1 MLQDVRFALR
11 LMARERW
18 YTAVAVIA
26 LALGIG
32 VNAMG
37 FSLTYAALYRGL
49 PFDQSDRL
57 YAISWLNKSNNR
69 SNLSVPELRDW
80 RSQTHT
86 FVGLAGYMSG
96 RANVADERALPE
108 SARTSWLT
116 ANSFALL
123 RQPPLF
129 GRDFVAGDDQKGA
142 EPVVMLGY
150 RFWMN
155 RYGGDRGVVGK
166 PVRVDGVSATIV
178 GVMPESM
185 QFPDTTDVWMPL
197 IPTARQEQ
205 RDNRPLRVFGRL
217 AEGVSIEQARAE
229 LTGISQRIAKAYPE
243 ASKDLI
249 GARVE
254 TFSERF
260 VNGAPRVVFTVLLWF
275 VGFVL
280 LIACANVANLLLSR
294 SAQRAREIAVRMAL
308 GATRQRVLRQ
318 LLIESLLLGIIG
330 GGLGLLLAFLGVPVF
345 DASIT
350 DAGKPF
356 WIVFKI
362 DRVVVMYVAA
372 ICILT
377 SIAFGLAPAL
387 HVSRA
392 NMHDVLKES
401 GRSSVGGKRV
411 RWFSGA
417 MVVVELALTLVL
429 LGGAGLMISTF
440 TRLYAEDL
448 GFNTS
453 GLMAL
458 RVILPP
464 PKYEASDAR
473 RQFFERLEPQLQ
485 TVPGAEGIVVTTSVP
500 PFGAG
505 ERPIE
510 IEGRPARG
518 AGDAPW
524 TVGSVT
530 ITPRFFDVLRTPLL
544 RGRGFNEKDGT
555 PGAEYVIVNQ
565 KFASQ
570 YFPGD
575 DPIGKRFRF
584 AQRTETYLT
593 PEQRQQSAWLTIIG
607 ISPVIRHNAQ
617 NPEPRAVAYLP
628 LRFDPPVY
636 STLLV
641 RSGLPPAS
649 VMDAIRRE
657 VQRVDPDQPV
667 LTIETMD
674 QMLSQ
679 QRWPFRVFGT
689 LLGVFALIA
698 LVLSSVGLYA
708 VMAYSVSQRTQE
720 IGVHMALGAEAR
732 QVSWMILRRGLIQL
746 GIGLALGLAGAYGVS
761 KVLHSAIEVITPG
774 DPVTFV
780 TITALMIAVALAAC
794 LVPARRA
801 TRVDPLVALR
811 PD

>member
-18 YTAVAVIA
+18 YTTVAIIA

-57 YAISWLNKSNNR
+57 FAISWQHKSGDR
-69 SNLSVPELRDW
+69 SSLSVPELRDW
-80 RSQTHT
+80 RSQTRT
-86 FVGLAGYMSG
+86 FIGFGGYMSG
-96 RANVADERALPE
+96 RANIADDRALPE

-123 RQPPLF
+123 RQPPMI

-155 RYGGDRGVVGK
+155 RYGGDRGVIGK
-166 PVRVDGVSATIV
+166 PVRVDGVAATIV

-197 IPTARQEQ
+197 IPNARQEQ
-205 RDNRPLRVFGRL
+205 RDHRPLQIFGRL
-217 AEGVSIEQARAE
+217 ADGMSAVQARVE
-229 LTGISQRIAKAYPE
+229 LNGIAQRIAKAYPE
-243 ASKDLI
+243 ATKDLV

-260 VNGAPRVVFTVLLWF
+260 VNGPARIVFTVLLWF

-294 SAQRAREIAVRMAL
+294 SAQRAREIAVRMAM
-308 GATRQRVLRQ
+308 GATRIRVLRQ
-318 LLIESLLLGIIG
+318 LLIESLLLGVVG
-330 GGLGLLLAFLGVPVF
+330 GVLGLLIAFLGVPVF

-356 WIVFKI
+356 WIVFKV

-387 HVSRA
+387 HVSRS

-401 GRSSVGGKRV
+401 GRSAVGGKRV

-429 LGGAGLMISTF
+429 LGGAGLMIRSF
-440 TRLYAEDL
+440 AKLYSQDL
-448 GFNTS
+448 GFSTS
-453 GLMAL
+453 GLMAM

-464 PKYEASDAR
+464 PKYEAPEAR
-473 RQFFERLEPQLQ
+473 RLFFERLEPQLQ
-485 TVPGAEGIVVTTSVP
+485 TIPGADGVVVTTSVP
-500 PFGAG
+500 PFSSGN
-505 ERPIE
+505 RPIE
-510 IEGRPARG
+510 IEGRARG
-518 AGDAPW
+518 AGDPPPEA
-524 TVGSVT
+524 GSVT
-530 ITPRFFDVLRTPLL
+530 VTPRFFDVMRTPLL
-544 RGRGFNEKDGT
+544 RGRGFNDKDGA
-555 PGAEYVIVNQ
+555 PGAEHVIVNQ

-570 YFPGD
+570 FFPGD
-575 DPIGKRFRF
+575 DAIGKRFRF
-584 AQRTETYLT
+584 AARTESYLT
-593 PEQRQQSAWLTIIG
+593 PEQKKASAWLTIVG

-617 NPEPRAVAYLP
+617 HPEPRAIAYIP
-628 LRFDPPVY
+628 LRYDPPVY
-636 STLLV
+636 GTVLV

-649 VMDAIRRE
+649 VMDAVRRE

-667 LTIETMD
+667 LTIETLD
-674 QMLSQ
+674 QMLSN

-698 LVLSSVGLYA
+698 LVLSAVGLYA

-732 QVSWMILRRGLIQL
+732 QVSWLILRRGLIQL
-746 GIGLALGLAGAYGVS
+746 AMGLTLGLAGAYGLS
-761 KVLHSAIEVITPG
+761 QVLKSVIVQVTPG
-774 DPVTFV
+774 DPVTFAA
-780 TITALMIAVALAAC
+780 ISALMIAVALTAC
-794 LVPARRA
+794 LLPARRA

>member
-18 YTAVAVIA
+18 YTAVAIIA

-49 PFDQSDRL
+49 PFDQPDRL
-57 YAISWLNKSNNR
+57 YAISWQHKSGDR
-69 SNLSVPELRDW
+69 WNLSVPELRDW
-80 RSQTHT
+80 RAQSRT
-86 FVGLAGYMSG
+86 FIGFAGYMAGS
-96 RANVADERALPE
+96 ANVADDRALPE
-108 SARTSWLT
+108 SARTSWLS

-123 RQPPLF
+123 RQPPLI

-155 RYGGDRGVVGK
+155 RYGGDRNVIGK
-166 PVRVDGVSATIV
+166 PVRVDGVSATSV

-197 IPTARQEQ
+197 IPNARQEQ
-205 RDNRPLRVFGRL
+205 RDHRPMRIFGRL
-217 AEGVSIEQARAE
+217 ADGVSVEQARVE
-229 LTGISQRIAKAYPE
+229 LNGIAQRLAKAYPDV
-243 ASKDLI
+243 SKDFV

-260 VNGAPRVVFTVLLWF
+260 VNGAPRIVFTVLLWF

-294 SAQRAREIAVRMAL
+294 SAQRAREIAVRMAM
-308 GATRQRVLRQ
+308 GATRMRVLRQ
-318 LLIESLLLGIIG
+318 LLIESLLLGVTG
-330 GGLGLLLAFLGVPVF
+330 GVLGLLIAFLGVPVF

-356 WIVFKI
+356 WIIFKV
-362 DRVVVMYVAA
+362 DGVVVAYVAA

-401 GRSSVGGKRV
+401 GRSNVGGKRV

-429 LGGAGLMISTF
+429 LGGAGLMIRSF
-440 TRLYAEDL
+440 AKLYAQDL
-448 GFNTS
+448 GFSTS
-453 GLMAL
+453 GLMAM

-464 PKYEASDAR
+464 PKYEAPEAR
-473 RQFFERLEPQLQ
+473 RLFFERLEPQLQ
-485 TVPGAEGIVVTTSVP
+485 TIPGADGVVVTTSVP
-500 PFGAG
+500 PFGVG

-518 AGDAPW
+518 AGDPPVN
-524 TVGSVT
+524 VGSVT
-530 ITPRFFDVLRTPLL
+530 LTPRFFDVLRTQLV
-544 RGRGFNEKDGT
+544 RGRGFNDKDGS
-555 PGAEYVIVNQ
+555 PGAESVIVNQ

-570 YFPGD
+570 YFPGE

-593 PEQRQQSAWLTIIG
+593 PEQKKQSSWLTIVG

-617 NPEPRAVAYLP
+617 NPEPRAVAYIP
-628 LRFDPPVY
+628 LRFDPPVF
-636 STLLV
+636 STVLV
-641 RSGLPPAS
+641 RSGLPPGS
-649 VMDAIRRE
+649 VMDAVRRE
-657 VQRVDPDQPV
+657 VQRIDPDQPV
-667 LTIETMD
+667 LTIETVD
-674 QMLSQ
+674 QMLSN

-689 LLGVFALIA
+689 LLGIFSLIA

-732 QVSWMILRRGLIQL
+732 QVSWLILRRGLIQL
-746 GIGLALGLAGAYGVS
+746 AIGLTLGLVGAYGLS
-761 KVLHSAIEVITPG
+761 QVLKSVIVQVTPG
-774 DPVTFV
+774 DPLTFIAIS
-780 TITALMIAVALAAC
+780 TLMIAVALTAC
-794 LVPARRA
+794 LLPARRA